1 MSKSIYITI
10 FPIFLI
16 CVCSQ
21 LNPIRSSLSKYPFE
35 SNETIVCNQTQPIQ
49 YSIKFSSIPRKPQV
63 ILNLWKIKMDK
74 GISEVQASISH
85 IKQSQFQVNIG
96 CKSGVLELF
105 SFRWFV
111 VDDQR
116 IQVLDSFNMTNLTK
130 KTFKHQNPNALTAF
144 VIITSIGFTG
154 KFDFFLKILE
164 INQTTV
170 TVDIQGNYANVSQ
183 LGYQIILGIQE
194 AFIMVNQSYFNK
206 SFKSQDFTL
215 ASTITKILAINFY
228 GLNYSKDVNFDFQG
242 ADGPKNTTQEY
253 RYYVYPNGGG
263 SYNNIFWIMR
273 NITTVFSPLKLQN
286 LSIKNQKYIN
296 ETFQTSIALFIY
308 QTNLEL
314 TSTRTFQAIIE
325 KQFKKIKILVSIKCQ
340 ENFGIQS
347 QFYKYSNRTLQKKFN
362 FIHFCDSQIRQM
374 IYEVQYQTID
384 DAHQELEIRIQGS
397 NCSVFQI
404 LYNQVKVQKIL
415 FQISIND

>member
-10 FPIFLI
+10 FPILLI
-16 CVCSQ
+16 FVCSQ

-49 YSIKFSSIPRKPQV
+49 YPIKFSSISRKPQV
-63 ILNLWKIKMDK
+63 ILNLWKIKMNK
-74 GISEVQASISH
+74 GISEVQASISQ

-130 KTFKHQNPNALTAF
+130 KTFKHQNPNALKAF

-170 TVDIQGNYANVSQ
+170 TVDIQGDYANVSQ

-194 AFIMVNQSYFNK
+194 AFIMVNQSYFYENFTSK
-206 SFKSQDFTL
+206 DFPW
-215 ASTITKILAINFY
+215 ASRDTKFLAINFY
-228 GLNYSKDVNFDFQG
+228 GFNYSNDVNFDFQG
-242 ADGPKNTTQEY
+242 ADGPKNQNLIY
-253 RYYVYPNGGG
+253 RYYVFSSIYKK
-263 SYNNIFWIMR
+263 NINQKEVEVIIAF
-273 NITTVFSPLKLQN
+273 FGLQKILLQYFPHQN
-286 LSIKNQKYIN
+286 FKTYQLSIKSR
-296 ETFQTSIALFIY
+296 FV
-308 QTNLEL
+308 
-314 TSTRTFQAIIE
+314 
-325 KQFKKIKILVSIKCQ
+325 QFKFK
-340 ENFGIQS
+340 
-347 QFYKYSNRTLQKKFN
+347 
-362 FIHFCDSQIRQM
+362 
-374 IYEVQYQTID
+374 
-384 DAHQELEIRIQGS
+384 
-397 NCSVFQI
+397 
-404 LYNQVKVQKIL
+404 
-415 FQISIND
+415 